1 MTAICDWGWRG
12 DLEVFF
18 GKDIIVDET
27 VSGSVN
33 MRGGYS
39 SYLFVAIYPLSPGD
53 VMDRGSERRPPPEA
67 LGSEREESLFR
78 AALGLA
84 NGVRIQGPAVTSL
97 LPGDSSTKG
106 PPAENGVS
114 DSGAN
119 ETQPTAISI
128 VQ

>member
-1 MTAICDWGWRG
+1 MTAICDWGSRG
-12 DLEVFF
+12 ELEVFF
-18 GKDIIVDET
+18 GRDIIVDET

-78 AALGLA
+78 AALGIGERSA
-84 NGVRIQGPAVTSL
+84 NTGSCGHLSFAGRFLDQGAAR
-97 LPGDSSTKG
+97 GEWG
-106 PPAENGVS
+106 F
-114 DSGAN
+114 
-119 ETQPTAISI
+119 
-128 VQ
+128 